1 MKCSIV
7 APRVDY
13 YERISCTSYYH
24 DGLLVRPDRPAEI
37 ILMGVSELGMAA
49 LTDHSF
55 ENGDILLYDIK
66 LDGIPYDKLMGEILC
81 IKMQGYMYRL
91 DIRFLGMPNT
101 LFDQIKNMM
110 NKTGGY
116 SNDQ

>member
-1 MKCSIV
+1 MECSIEC
-7 APRVDY
+7 PRYGY

-24 DGLLVRPDRPAEI
+24 DGILVRPDRPAEL
-37 ILMGVSELGMAA
+37 ILLGLSELGMAA
-49 LTDHSF
+49 VTDHMF

-81 IKMQGYMYRL
+81 IQKQGYMYRL

-101 LFDQIKNMM
+101 LFDQIKSMM
-110 NKTGGY
+110 NK
-116 SNDQ
+116 